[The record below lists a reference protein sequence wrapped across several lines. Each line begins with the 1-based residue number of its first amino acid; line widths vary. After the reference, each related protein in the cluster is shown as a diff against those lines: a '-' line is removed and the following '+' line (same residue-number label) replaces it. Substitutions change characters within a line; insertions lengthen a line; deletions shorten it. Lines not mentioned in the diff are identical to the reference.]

1 MNVKIDVFLLVY
13 FSDKEIDLYI
23 FFRIL
28 ETFDVLIRSI
38 NILIISCSFYI
49 KVNIFFLNF

>member
-28 ETFDVLIRSI
+28 EMFDVLIRSI